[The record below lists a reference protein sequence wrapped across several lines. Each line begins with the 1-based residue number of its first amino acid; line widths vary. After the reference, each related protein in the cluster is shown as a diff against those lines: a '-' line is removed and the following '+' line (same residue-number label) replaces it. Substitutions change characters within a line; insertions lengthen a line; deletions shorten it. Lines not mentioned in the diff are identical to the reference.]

1 MTYAYHHSKNIY
13 TSHLS
18 YVYLFISLPPLTTVH
33 AAVAFFPSLFALI
46 KCQICLAQFNHN
58 TISSSF
64 SYSYSYSAPDSL
76 LKRHSTT
83 LKDT

>member
-1 MTYAYHHSKNIY
+1 MY
-13 TSHLS
+13 
-18 YVYLFISLPPLTTVH
+18 ISFPPLTSVR
-33 AAVAFFPSLFALI
+33 AAVAFSPSLCGII

-64 SYSYSYSAPDSL
+64 SYSASDSL